1 MIQPGRRARERERY
15 GELREVVGYGIGGM
29 GNTQND
35 LFIRSGICT
44 GHELK
49 NDGHLDKFPFVRF
62 YYPHQMQIYDRTRKF
77 TPRPV
82 RESIFFVV
90 FFWLALFTYSPV
102 RRSVFQTLSHF
113 EPVAKLHKFFM
124 CYDFPFIHSFRCF
137 FLYIC
142 EELERWGAKCFL
154 VFLLGLAFELICKRY
169 IVNVCKMDRYDT
181 NKKTEEFSL
190 RMTTATTTTI
200 HFFIYGYPRN
210 VAFVRSQWGTFA
222 FHVYVLRC
230 VVWLRIRI
238 YNLCCLCLFLF
249 VVLSARLSHAARAL
263 AHFLR

>member
-1 MIQPGRRARERERY
+1 MIQPGGEARERY

-90 FFWLALFTYSPV
+90 FFGSLSSHI
-102 RRSVFQTLSHF
+102 RRIDV
-113 EPVAKLHKFFM
+113 
-124 CYDFPFIHSFRCF
+124 RCF
-137 FLYIC
+137 
-142 EELERWGAKCFL
+142 
-154 VFLLGLAFELICKRY
+154 KRCR
-169 IVNVCKMDRYDT
+169 I
-181 NKKTEEFSL
+181 S
-190 RMTTATTTTI
+190 
-200 HFFIYGYPRN
+200 
-210 VAFVRSQWGTFA
+210 SQ
-222 FHVYVLRC
+222 
-230 VVWLRIRI
+230 
-238 YNLCCLCLFLF
+238 
-249 VVLSARLSHAARAL
+249 
-263 AHFLR
+263 